1 MKIKT
6 LGYAALT
13 LGALASANSFAI
25 TNGVGSDLS
34 NTASLTYTVSGASG
48 TPASNTSNDTSTFKV
63 DKKIDFS
70 LTEIDATGKV
80 FAGLLATN
88 EDRVYTFQLVNEG
101 NADQVFG
108 IQEALAA
115 YALGDAALNSDLQ
128 DFQLGNVNVYID
140 TDNDFS
146 NGATLASEVL
156 LEADTYQ
163 AAAGGTFTAGDD
175 RVYVHIE
182 ADQVPDVSTSNY
194 RDKNADTEITYNP
207 DLVGANSYTLVTV
220 FPKTALGGT
229 RITSDDRDTTFD
241 EDTVQTVFA
250 DTDTDGFGQELIDAV
265 FTLESAYVS
274 LEKTYTLLTSNIT
287 GYTGSVQHLIPGATV
302 RYTLTA
308 TNEGELAADSIVI
321 TDNFSAAGLTYVP
334 ASLQLNGATANASN
348 DPDNGVIVVNVGSL
362 DQSGGTK
369 DSHTITFEATIN

>member
-13 LGALASANSFAI
+13 AGVLASANSFAI
-25 TNGVGSDLS
+25 TNGAGSDLS

-48 TPASNTSNDTSTFKV
+48 TPTPNTSNDTSTFKV

-70 LTEIDATGKV
+70 LTEVDATGKV

-88 EDRVYTFQLVNEG
+88 EDRVYTFQLINEG

-108 IQEALAA
+108 IQETLAA
-115 YALGDAALNSDLQ
+115 YALGDASISTALQ

-140 TDNDFS
+140 TDSDFS
-146 NGATLASEVL
+146 NGATLVSEVS

-163 AAAGGTFTAGDD
+163 ADTAGTFTAGDD
-175 RVYVHIE
+175 RSYVHIE
-182 ADQVPDVSTSNY
+182 ADQVPDVSLANY
-194 RDKNADTEITYNP
+194 RDKNTDSQITYTD
-207 DLVGANSYTLVTV
+207 DLAGAQSFTLVTV

-229 RITSDDRDTTFD
+229 RVTSDDKDTAFD
-241 EDTVQTVFA
+241 ETTVQTVFA

-274 LEKTYTLLTSNIT
+274 LTKSYTLVNSNIT
-287 GYTGSVQHLIPGATV
+287 GYTGSVQHLVPGATV

-308 TNEGELAADSIVI
+308 TNEGELAANSIVI
-321 TDNFSAAGLTYVP
+321 TDNFSSAGLTYVD
-334 ASLQLNGATANASN
+334 ASLQLNGATANVSN
-348 DPDNGVIVVNVGSL
+348 DPDNGLIMVDVGTL
-362 DQSGGTK
+362 DESGGTK
-369 DSHTITFEATIN
+369 DTHTITFEATID